1 MKFLSSFKNLRHNFR
16 LGRSCTT
23 NNNSFQLP
31 LDLANRLINDRV
43 EFKLYATEQELD
55 SLKQLEKSGSNPSS
69 SNIHRVI
76 WEMKIECSLAHLVGS
91 VDALLVRINDKLG
104 LGLGI
109 RNVNSGSSM
118 SQINQKLNDNGKG
131 NLLTT
136 LNEALEENHWFWI
149 LKGLRNQGLH
159 RSLINIQVKVSLYD
173 DINTGKGWSDRNK
186 VLLKTDPQTD
196 LEIIPYLED
205 SINKTKILTENIIKS
220 EPLLKM

>member
-1 MKFLSSFKNLRHNFR
+1 
-16 LGRSCTT
+16 
-23 NNNSFQLP
+23 
-31 LDLANRLINDRV
+31 
-43 EFKLYATEQELD
+43 
-55 SLKQLEKSGSNPSS
+55 
-69 SNIHRVI
+69 
-76 WEMKIECSLAHLVGS
+76 MKIECSLAHLVGS